1 MQILPSHLTTVT
13 PPEVIALLPTSVAI
27 VQPQGV
33 PLPLHHLIIVG
44 SMPRACS
51 HITCERGPKS
61 VDSESDRVKT
71 TSAQTEAGSSME
83 STGPTKYKQH
93 GMGTGISA
101 WQRGRRT
108 SSPVCLWCYA
118 YHHVCF
124 YIVSKFI
131 YRSEGDFS
139 WLVSLCDY
147 PKPSYCTVTLIHKR
161 PYWQWAMLWVN

>member
-13 PPEVIALLPTSVAI
+13 PPEVIALLPSSVAI

-33 PLPLHHLIIVG
+33 PLPFHHLIIVKG
-44 SMPRACS
+44 SMPRACG
-51 HITCERGPKS
+51 HITCEGGPRS
-61 VDSESDRVKT
+61 VDSEGNRVKT
-71 TSAQTEAGSSME
+71 TSAQTEAGSSVE
-83 STGPTKYKQH
+83 STGPTKYKPH

-118 YHHVCF
+118 YVPSCLLLYSF
-124 YIVSKFI
+124 QI

-147 PKPSYCTVTLIHKR
+147 PKPSYYTVTLIHKR
-161 PYWQWAMLWVN
+161 PC